1 MSDEEP
7 TMKKRVSVGVV
18 LLLFALTTLS
28 GSALSGQDRAGSEGI
43 RERFIG
49 AWRLVWLE
57 EPGADGKVQRADC
70 TGSLVFTRESRMSV
84 QLMYRHPQE
93 GAATGPVPYAQ
104 GGYEATFGRYEIDAP
119 SRTFTYQVEGGW
131 SGASSAR
138 TWSAPSSCPAI
149 S

>member
-70 TGSLVFTRESRMSV
+70 TGSLVF
-84 QLMYRHPQE
+84 
-93 GAATGPVPYAQ
+93 
-104 GGYEATFGRYEIDAP
+104 
-119 SRTFTYQVEGGW
+119 